1 MKTDRRRFL
10 LAAGAATLAA
20 SLPARADGLAEIRQ
34 RGSLR
39 VAVYNGFTPWSDK
52 GNGIDVELAQALGK
66 QLGLATQV
74 VGYNA
79 DEDMDDDLRN
89 MVWKGHYLG
98 QPPSDVMMHVPV
110 DSYLQGKNDKVK
122 IFGPYHLETIAVAR
136 VQRIGSIRGS
146 AATALEVFT
155 REKIGVEG
163 RSLAD
168 AFLLGVLN
176 GRLRE
181 NVVHFNSVAAAVEKL
196 KAGELAAVMG
206 PRSEIEQALGK
217 DSRFAGYLLAATG
230 TGSTAPYRQLFA
242 AIGADKSPGG
252 ICVIEDTG
260 APFDELTEEIP
271 QGITVSL
278 PPSRATRIGIL
289 KQHHVG
295 TCVRVHSGLTDFPAD
310 LSAAEY
316 VWLGL
321 R

>member
-10 LAAGAATLAA
+10 LAAGAAALAA

-66 QLGLATQV
+66 QLGIATQV

-98 QPPSDVMMHVPV
+98 QQPSDVMMHVPV
-110 DSYLQGKNDKVK
+110 DSYLQGKNEKVK

-136 VQRIGSIRGS
+136 IQRIGSIRGS

-196 KAGELAAVMG
+196 KAGDLAAVMG

-217 DSRFAGYLLAATG
+217 DNRF
-230 TGSTAPYRQLFA
+230 
-242 AIGADKSPGG
+242 
-252 ICVIEDTG
+252 VIEVVQMPELKINSWPIGMAVKAEETALADTVG
-260 APFDELTEEIP
+260 EALRVLQKNGTVASIFARH
-271 QGITVSL
+271 GIT
-278 PPSRATRIGIL
+278 
-289 KQHHVG
+289 
-295 TCVRVHSGLTDFPAD
+295 
-310 LSAAEY
+310 Y
-316 VWLGL
+316 VQPTL
-321 R
+321 

>member
-10 LAAGAATLAA
+10 LAAGAAALAA
-20 SLPARADGLAEIRQ
+20 SLPARADALEEIRK

-39 VAVYNGFTPWSDK
+39 VAVYNNFAPYSNQGK
-52 GNGIDVELAQALGK
+52 GIDVELAEALAK
-66 QLGLATQV
+66 QLGLNPQV

-98 QPPSDVMMHVPV
+98 TQPSDVMMHVPV

-122 IFGPYHLETIAVAR
+122 IFGPYHLETVAVAR

-163 RSLAD
+163 RSLSD

-176 GRLRE
+176 GRLRD
-181 NVVHFNSVAAAVEKL
+181 NVVHFGSVAAAVDKL

-206 PRSEIEQALGK
+206 PRSEIEVALGK
-217 DSRFAGYLLAATG
+217 DNRFVVEVVQMPELKINSWPLGMAVKAEESGLAGAIDQALKELEKNG
-230 TGSTAPYRQLFA
+230 TVA
-242 AIGADKSPGG
+242 AIFARNG
-252 ICVIEDTG
+252 VT
-260 APFDELTEEIP
+260 
-271 QGITVSL
+271 
-278 PPSRATRIGIL
+278 
-289 KQHHVG
+289 
-295 TCVRVHSGLTDFPAD
+295 
-310 LSAAEY
+310 Y
-316 VWLGL
+316 VKPTL
-321 R
+321 

>member
-1 MKTDRRRFL
+1 VKTDRRRFL
-10 LAAGAATLAA
+10 LAAGAAALAS
-20 SLPARADGLAEIRQ
+20 SLPARADALEEIKK

-39 VAVYNGFTPWSDK
+39 IAVYNNFAPYSNQGK
-52 GNGIDVELAQALGK
+52 GIDVELAEALSK
-66 QLGLATQV
+66 QLGLNPQV

-98 QPPSDVMMHVPV
+98 TQPSDVMMHVPV

-122 IFGPYHLETIAVAR
+122 IFGPYHLETVAVAR

-163 RSLAD
+163 RSLSD

-181 NVVHFNSVAAAVEKL
+181 NVVHFGSVDAAVEKL

-206 PRSEIEQALGK
+206 PRSEIETALGK
-217 DSRFAGYLLAATG
+217 DNRFVVEVVQMPELKINSWPLGMAVKADETGLANAIDKALKELEKNG
-230 TGSTAPYRQLFA
+230 TVA
-242 AIGADKSPGG
+242 AIFARHG
-252 ICVIEDTG
+252 VT
-260 APFDELTEEIP
+260 
-271 QGITVSL
+271 
-278 PPSRATRIGIL
+278 
-289 KQHHVG
+289 
-295 TCVRVHSGLTDFPAD
+295 
-310 LSAAEY
+310 Y
-316 VWLGL
+316 VKPTL
-321 R
+321 